1 VNRHRHGNK
10 MNDAKQNILK
20 RIRSQLAGSSASKAG
35 YDDIPRIYRRKSE
48 KSRESIVK
56 LFLERVDEYKATV
69 KRADVTNIQQVVV
82 ESCKEGDA
90 KNIVIPQ
97 GLPELWL
104 PENINVQVD
113 SNEHR
118 LTKNQIDGL
127 DAALT
132 GCAVAVAQTGTIGLN
147 ANEGQGRRILT
158 LVPDLHICVV
168 KESQIV
174 ELLPEAII
182 LLQQDVEQGQRPITF
197 ISGPSATSDIE
208 LSRVEGVHGP
218 RNLTVIVLNEP

>member
-1 VNRHRHGNK
+1 VNGK
-10 MNDAKQNILK
+10 AMSEAKQHILK
-20 RIRSQLAGSSASKAG
+20 RIRSQLAGSTVPKIG
-35 YDDIPRIYRRKSE
+35 YTKIPRTYRRKSE
-48 KSRESIVK
+48 KSREALVN
-56 LFLERVDEYKATV
+56 LFIERVDEYKATV
-69 KRADVTNIQQVVV
+69 KRADEPNIRQVIA
-82 ESCKEGDA
+82 ESCQQGNA

-104 PENINVQVD
+104 PEKINAQVD
-113 SNEHR
+113 SKVNR
-118 LTKNQIDGL
+118 LTKKEIDEL
-127 DAALT
+127 DAAIT
-132 GCAVAVAQTGTIGLN
+132 SCAVAVAQTGTIGLN

-174 ELLPEAII
+174 ELLPEAITQ
-182 LLQQDVEQGQRPITF
+182 LQEDVEEGQRPITL

-218 RNLTVIVLNEP
+218 RKLTVIVLNDF